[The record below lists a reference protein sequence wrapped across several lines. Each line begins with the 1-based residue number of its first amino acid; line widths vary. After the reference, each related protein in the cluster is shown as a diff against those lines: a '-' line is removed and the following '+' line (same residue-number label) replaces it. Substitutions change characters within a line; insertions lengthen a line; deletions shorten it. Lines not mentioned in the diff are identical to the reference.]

1 MLTEVI
7 SDMQTLGLLR
17 MNWDAVYEADPEAQF
32 FLSSDWLFKRLGR
45 INSPWFVL
53 AARPKGDATPY
64 VAFLPLRLKLKMRQD
79 GVFYNEIT
87 MAGAPAADYTAF
99 ICMPDF
105 QQDAAAAFATHIK
118 TLNWA
123 DFSLPNVLVSD
134 ERLHSFLKC
143 FPQASFRI
151 GAVSRVNAEG
161 IDNCVCPR
169 VTLPGDWKTYLADA
183 LRPNTRQKVRRFLK
197 QVETSPE
204 FRITHP
210 TAKTVKDDIEALIC
224 LWETKW
230 GHRKG
235 ENLESIRELARSMLL
250 DCFESGSLFLPVLWK
265 DETPIGAL
273 ASLIDTKNKSFL
285 FYMGGRREGINNPQ
299 PGLVLHAYSIRAA
312 IAAGFT
318 SYDFL
323 RGNEAYKYSFGA
335 EERRIRYIVVRTRSG
350 RNLGDRL
357 DDRSLPLLLKQ
368 TSELH
373 QARRFA
379 EAERGYRQLLGM
391 QPDQASILYRLG
403 QTLQA
408 QGKLEEAAAAYEA
421 VVKREPAFARA
432 HYNLGVAQL
441 GLGRG
446 RDAVASFRLAHTLQ
460 PNDAKARIAL
470 ANAAASPEAAG
481 IPPG

>member
-1 MLTEVI
+1 M
-7 SDMQTLGLLR
+7 
-17 MNWDAVYEADPEAQF
+17 
-32 FLSSDWLFKRLGR
+32 
-45 INSPWFVL
+45 
-53 AARPKGDATPY
+53 PY

-99 ICMPDF
+99 ICMPGF
-105 QQDAAAAFATHIK
+105 ERDAATAFATHIK
-118 TLNWA
+118 TWNWA
-123 DFSLPNVLVSD
+123 DLSLANVLVSD
-134 ERLHSFLKC
+134 ERLHPFLKC
-143 FPQASFRI
+143 FPQSSFQI
-151 GAVSRVNAEG
+151 GAVSRVDADG
-161 IDNCVCPR
+161 IDHCVCPR
-169 VTLPGDWKTYLADA
+169 VTLPGDWEAYLANA

-230 GHRKG
+230 GSRKG
-235 ENLESIRELARSMLL
+235 ETLESIRRLARRMLL
-250 DCFESGSLFLPVLWK
+250 DCFDSGTLFLPVLWR

-273 ASLIDTKNKSFL
+273 ASLIDRKNKSFL
-285 FYMGGRREGINNPQ
+285 FYMGGRREGINNPP

-312 IAAGFT
+312 IAEGFA

-323 RGNEAYKYSFGA
+323 RGDEAYKYSFGA
-335 EERRIRYIVVRTRSG
+335 EERRIRYIVIRTRTG

-368 TSELH
+368 AAELH
-373 QARRFA
+373 QVRRFA
-379 EAERGYRQLLGM
+379 KAERVYRQLLGM
-391 QPDQASILYRLG
+391 QPDHAALLYRLA

-408 QGKLEEAAAAYEA
+408 QGMLEEAAAAYEA
-421 VVKREPAFARA
+421 AVTREPAFARA
-432 HYNLGVAQL
+432 HYNLGVVQL

-446 RDAVASFRLAHTLQ
+446 RDAVASFRSAYTLQ
-460 PNDAKARIAL
+460 PNDAKALIAL
-470 ANAAASPEAAG
+470 ANAVSSLEGAG